1 MFLSA
6 TSPNVAPLISRHTP
20 LVRIRMTMVRK
31 IIRMA
36 LNFWSLRF
44 SSLCLSP
51 FGPKFTSL
59 FSILYVRPLAT
70 IYAQSSQAPKFTVLS
85 LFSNNTP
92 LSKVRASVGVNVQ
105 VLLECPS
112 SKEED
117 TISVSDPSQLLQG

>member
-1 MFLSA
+1 MPKPLALSLPPSFLS
-6 TSPNVAPLISRHTP
+6 
-20 LVRIRMTMVRK
+20 
-31 IIRMA
+31 
-36 LNFWSLRF
+36 
-44 SSLCLSP
+44 
-51 FGPKFTSL
+51 
-59 FSILYVRPLAT
+59 YVRPLAT